1 MGAFF
6 AIFLGV
12 FIFIV
17 LFSFVDYMRKN
28 SDKRLIEYL
37 SSEELKKHFMS
48 FIERELNSPERK
60 AKSERTVI
68 EYMANDEIFNISKKL
83 DRILNVVEKID
94 KRLETYQRQDGVTTW
109 ETEPKSSEN

>member
-28 SDKRLIEYL
+28 SDKKFIEYL
-37 SSEELKKHFMS
+37 RSEEFKKHSMS

-60 AKSERTVI
+60 AKSERTVT
-68 EYMANDEIFNISKKL
+68 EYMVNDEIFNISKKL
-83 DRILNVVEKID
+83 DKILDVVEKID
-94 KRLETYQRQDGVTTW
+94 KRLETYQRHDGVISW